1 MNKKPLTT
9 ILCLPIMLLALTA
22 CVTHPPKRMDS
33 RFGNAVG
40 MAKAQQTVNADA
52 SLDTAPVRGV
62 DGQAGDA
69 MIDNYR
75 NSYINR
81 PAPAQGALN
90 VGTTGGT
97 AGTTGGGS
105 GSMQQ

>member
-1 MNKKPLTT
+1 MNKLSLKVT
-9 ILCLPIMLLALTA
+9 LCLPIMLLALTA

-40 MAKAQQTVNADA
+40 MAKAQQIVNPDA
-52 SLDTAPVRGV
+52 SLDTTPVRGV

-75 NSYINR
+75 ESYINR
-81 PAPAQGALN
+81 PAPARGALN
-90 VGTTGGT
+90 VGTSGGT
-97 AGTTGGGS
+97 SGGS
-105 GSMQQ
+105 TQQ

>member
-1 MNKKPLTT
+1 MNKLSLHAT
-9 ILCLPIMLLALTA
+9 LCLPIMLLTLTA

-40 MAKAQQTVNADA
+40 MAKAQQTVNPDA
-52 SLDTAPVRGV
+52 SLDTTPVRGV

-75 NSYINR
+75 DSYINR
-81 PAPAQGALN
+81 PAPARGALN
-90 VGTTGGT
+90 VGTSGGT
-97 AGTTGGGS
+97 AGGGGGS
-105 GSMQQ
+105 PQQ

>member
-1 MNKKPLTT
+1 MNKLSLHAT
-9 ILCLPIMLLALTA
+9 LCLPIMLLALTA
-22 CVTHPPKRMDS
+22 CVTHPPKRMDT

-40 MAKAQQTVNADA
+40 MAKAQQTANPDA

-75 NSYINR
+75 ESYINR
-81 PAPAQGALN
+81 PAPARGALN
-90 VGTTGGT
+90 VGTSGGT
-97 AGTTGGGS
+97 ASGS
-105 GSMQQ
+105 GVSPQQ

>member
-1 MNKKPLTT
+1 MKKSHFNTT
-9 ILCLPIMLLALTA
+9 LYLPIMLLALTA

-40 MAKAQQTVNADA
+40 MAKAQQTVNPDA

-75 NSYINR
+75 ESFIDR
-81 PAPAQGALN
+81 PAPARGALD
-90 VGTTGGT
+90 VGTS
-97 AGTTGGGS
+97 GGS
-105 GSMQQ
+105 SRGAQR

>member
-1 MNKKPLTT
+1 MNKLSLHAT
-9 ILCLPIMLLALTA
+9 LCLPIMLLALTA
-22 CVTHPPKRMDS
+22 CVTHPPKRMDT

-40 MAKAQQTVNADA
+40 MAKAQQTANPGA

-75 NSYINR
+75 DSYINR
-81 PAPAQGALN
+81 PAPARGALN
-90 VGTTGGT
+90 VGTTG
-97 AGTTGGGS
+97 GTTGGGS